1 MEGFSRFIVY
11 HKKTIIIIYI
21 ILIGLSFI
29 GSQFV
34 EINYDLSKYLP
45 GELNSIKGKEILEN
59 EFEISGLG
67 YLLLKDK
74 TLLETEDIVNDIKS
88 MDGVKDVIWLGA
100 AEDIYKPEEFMDEKV
115 KDEFL
120 RENSSLLQIQ
130 FTDPDDSMATVNSM
144 EEVFNY
150 IGDEGVIGGPAAISH
165 DMQMITSREMIYY
178 SIIAFVII
186 FIILFLA
193 MESFIEPILFFIAIG
208 VAIIL
213 NKGTNI
219 IFSSVSFNTDSVASI
234 IQLAVSMDYSIFLIH
249 RYIEEKKYFGD
260 RERAMTSAIR
270 NTFISVLSS
279 SLTTVGGFLALAF
292 MKYGIGKDIGL
303 VLAKGVLLSLISV
316 VTLLPVLVLISDKW
330 IEKYQHRIFLPSFR
344 RTSKIIV
351 KYGHLFLVLAILISL
366 PSFLGQSQ
374 VNYYYSN
381 EKVLP
386 KTFKSNMGNTEIDR
400 LFENKNQLAAIIP
413 KGDKVKELGL
423 IGKLKAIEGVIDVKG
438 LYSMV
443 DIEIPEEFIPKDV
456 LENFQGENY
465 SMINVNLNLPM
476 EGDATKKT
484 LDEIRNTLGRD
495 YDNWYL
501 TGESVIYADLAEV
514 TSKDYKNITIISIIV
529 IGGILVLAFK
539 SLVIPIILV
548 ALIQLGIWI
557 NLAIPYIQ
565 GIDLNFISFI
575 IIGAIQLGATVDY
588 AILYT
593 SRYQENIKVLD
604 KKEAAIKTIIDT
616 GRPILTSALIL
627 FTATL
632 SVYMVTS
639 MRNTAE
645 LTLLIGRGAIIS
657 LILVLIVLPSLLMIF
672 HKYVQ
677 KTIASKE

>member
-1 MEGFSRFIVY
+1 
-11 HKKTIIIIYI
+11 
-21 ILIGLSFI
+21 
-29 GSQFV
+29 
-34 EINYDLSKYLP
+34 
-45 GELNSIKGKEILEN
+45 
-59 EFEISGLG
+59 
-67 YLLLKDK
+67 
-74 TLLETEDIVNDIKS
+74 
-88 MDGVKDVIWLGA
+88 
-100 AEDIYKPEEFMDEKV
+100 
-115 KDEFL
+115 
-120 RENSSLLQIQ
+120 
-130 FTDPDDSMATVNSM
+130 
-144 EEVFNY
+144 
-150 IGDEGVIGGPAAISH
+150 
-165 DMQMITSREMIYY
+165 
-178 SIIAFVII
+178 
-186 FIILFLA
+186 
-193 MESFIEPILFFIAIG
+193 
-208 VAIIL
+208 
-213 NKGTNI
+213 
-219 IFSSVSFNTDSVASI
+219 
-234 IQLAVSMDYSIFLIH
+234 
-249 RYIEEKKYFGD
+249 KKYFGD